1 MTAGVEVT
9 KSEVTVVGGINNKV
23 SLNHVPPDQ
32 VAGSLRK
39 EAVAFEMKLGVD
51 RLNQLETWEGGMK
64 SIKK

>member
-9 KSEVTVVGGINNKV
+9 KLEFIVVGGINSKV
-23 SLNHVPPDQ
+23 SLNDVPPDQ

-39 EAVAFEMKLGVD
+39 EAVASEMKLGVD